1 MQNGN
6 GQGFQAD
13 PQDIIN
19 GLLNRIANLTME
31 LAVKDAYI
39 LKLEGEP
46 MRVQQPEEQGV

>member
-1 MQNGN
+1 MNGN

-39 LKLEGEP
+39 QKLQGQP
-46 MRVQQPEEQGV
+46 QVAVPEEQGV